1 MSDTDTDEDEAL
13 DDAFYVRL
21 FGEWPELE
29 RLHVDYQRWFYKPL
43 PDDLTQYRNWAI
55 IDMASDTFKGRAF
68 LQSALDLFEFYARGH
83 NAEDMFAVLFRTA
96 DKSTLRVMD
105 RGPYNPEGPWP
116 RYLIFNPDHEQA
128 RDAALQI
135 QAYYQEG
142 ESPDFNPHEDDYY
155 HEELY
160 AEVEA
165 AWKSM
170 TVAERLELLSQYD
183 CHAVLAFSEEVPSD
197 DDANDAIMA
206 LREDVEMND
215 GY

>member
-1 MSDTDTDEDEAL
+1 MSDTDTDEDDTL
-13 DDAFYVRL
+13 DDANYVRL
-21 FGEWPELE
+21 FGGWPALE
-29 RLHVDYQRWFYKPL
+29 RLHVDYQQWLYKPL
-43 PDDLTQYRNWAI
+43 PDDLVRYRNWAI
-55 IDMASDTFKGRAF
+55 ICTAWDTFKGRAF
-68 LQSALDLFEFYARGH
+68 LQSELDLFEFYARGH

-96 DKSTLRVMD
+96 DKSTLRVMN

-160 AEVEA
+160 AEIEA
-165 AWKSM
+165 AWKAMSI
-170 TVAERLELLSQYD
+170 ADRLDLLCLYGGHPLLAAIDALPDSD
-183 CHAVLAFSEEVPSD
+183 EAPEAV
-197 DDANDAIMA
+197 NA
-206 LREDVEMND
+206 LREEVEMND